1 MKKILIAGGGWAGCA
16 AAVSAVKQG
25 AQVTLAEKTDLLLG
39 AGNVGGIMRNN
50 GRLTA
55 ELENRALGAG
65 ELFQIAERYA
75 VHRDV
80 DFPGHKHAS
89 FYDAEKVEAAVRQLL
104 ASMGVKLR
112 FGCRAVDVRME
123 AAEPGAKKKIG
134 AVELLEDGRSEWMEA
149 DAFIEATGSS
159 GPMGNCSRWGRGCA
173 MCIQRCPAFGPRVS
187 LSARAGLPDLA
198 ARRRSGDREEAAG
211 AGTAF
216 EKLGAL
222 SGSCKLEK
230 TSLSQ
235 ELQDV
240 LNRDGFAVIPLPVSL
255 VKREKLSEKVCQQYA
270 LEEFAENI
278 ILIDTGQAKLMT
290 PYFNLEDLRTIPGFE
305 HARFLDPYAGGR
317 GNSVRYMSI
326 SQREDSMRAA
336 GFQNLFVAGEKA
348 GFFVGHTEAI
358 TTGSLAGYNACRYDT
373 EEFLILPRSL
383 VCGELLAHA
392 QEVLAEED
400 GLYRRLTFAGGE
412 FLERMKALGL
422 YTDSTEE
429 IRQRVEDAGL
439 LAIYSLPKRGSL

>member
-16 AAVSAVKQG
+16 AAVTAVKQG

-75 VHRDV
+75 VHKEV

-89 FYDAEKVEAAVRQLL
+89 FYDAEKVEPAVRQLL
-104 ASMGVKLR
+104 ASMGVRLR
-112 FGCRAVDVRME
+112 FGCRAVDVKME
-123 AAEPGAKKKIG
+123 EAEPGAKKIIA
-134 AVELLEDGRSEWMEA
+134 AVELLEDGRAEWMKS
-149 DAFIEATGSS
+149 DAFVEATGSS
-159 GPMGNCSRWGRGCA
+159 GPMGNCSRHGKGCA

-198 ARRRSGDREEAAG
+198 ARRRGGDG
-211 AGTAF
+211 VSF

-230 TSLSQ
+230 SSLSS
-235 ELQDV
+235 ELQAV
-240 LNRDGFAVIPLPVSL
+240 LSRDGFAVISLPASL

-290 PYFNLEDLRTIPGFE
+290 PYFNLEDLRTIPGFG

-336 GFQNLFVAGEKA
+336 GFQNLFAAGEKA

-383 VCGELLAHA
+383 ACGELLAWA
-392 QEVLAEED
+392 QEVLGEED

-412 FLERMKALGL
+412 FLERMTRLGL

-429 IRQRVEDAGL
+429 IRQRVEGAGL
-439 LAIYSLPKRGSL
+439 LAIYSLPR